1 MGQAQ
6 VPWRMKVPALRK
18 FSPGAECAAAHDHG
32 QLWACSSQHEPGRTF
47 HQHCCCSGAQ
57 SCPTLCDPMNCSTPG
72 FPALHHLPEFAQTH
86 VHHVGDAIQSSHPL
100 SPPFSSCLQSFPA
113 LCLFC
118 AGFDRQCQ
126 AVASWDTG
134 SQVKHVVN
142 TLLGFNI

>member
-100 SPPFSSCLQSFPA
+100 FTPFSFCLQSFLASESFPMSQ
-113 LCLFC
+113 LF
-118 AGFDRQCQ
+118 APGGQSIR
-126 AVASWDTG
+126 ASAST
-134 SQVKHVVN
+134 SVS
-142 TLLGFNI
+142 LMNIQG